1 MGTRNVIGV
10 YQNGEYKVGQYGQ
23 WDGYPSGQ
31 GLDVLHYLRD
41 HANLEQFK
49 ENVSKCSWVDDEKFA
64 TLWEEFGVTRDQ
76 EFVSCDIS
84 DKFNKKYPQFDRS
97 TEAKILKMI
106 EQSGNGL
113 LLRNSIDFA
122 HDSLMCEW
130 VYVIDLDK
138 NTFEVYEG
146 FNTELLDKTERFYSE
161 EPPYEAHNKTEY
173 YSVKHKVTFNLNE
186 LPSDEV
192 FLNIC
197 EPKDEQEDD

>member
-64 TLWEEFGVTRDQ
+64 TLWEEFGVTRDR

-106 EQSGNGL
+106 EQSDNGL

-138 NTFEVYEG
+138 NTFEVYKG
-146 FNTELLDKTERFYSE
+146 FNNELLDKTERFYSE
-161 EPPYEAHNKTEY
+161 EPPYEASGGSKY
-173 YSVKHKVTFNLNE
+173 YSVKHKATFNLNE